1 METPTVENSLPNQ
14 YVINNVQQLFEL
26 NHNLV
31 NFKSI
36 FSVKSLSGEPFWGI
50 VVSQQILDSGDLPDF
65 KSADQG
71 VFSGE
76 ITQDNNLYTNWY
88 LALKSQKPNK
98 VVIDIQTFPVSPRD
112 TNPPQQQSQSQHL
125 QHHQH
130 LQHSHPPVK
139 ESYFDSSSIMT
150 VIAVASL
157 LAAGYL
163 AYRYYSERKV
173 ASKPVVNE
181 IAASLMPGGSPPI
194 FANPVISAPAVA
206 APMVSAPMV
215 SAPMVS
221 APMVSAPVIPESIV
235 PPIMSTE
242 NLVPELST
250 LNLGGS
256 STSDILGSDL
266 MRQINNLPTI

>member
-36 FSVKSLSGEPFWGI
+36 FSVKSMSGEPFWGI
-50 VVSQQILDSGDLPDF
+50 VVSQQILDSGDLPEF

-71 VFSGE
+71 FFSGE

-98 VVIDIQTFPVSPRD
+98 VVIDIQTFPVPPREAV
-112 TNPPQQQSQSQHL
+112 PPQPQPQPQAQVFHAP
-125 QHHQH
+125 HP
-130 LQHSHPPVK
+130 HPPVK
-139 ESYFDSSSIMT
+139 ESYFDASSVMT
-150 VIAVASL
+150 VIAVVSL
-157 LAAGYL
+157 LGAGYL
-163 AYRYYSERKV
+163 AYRYYSERKTQP
-173 ASKPVVNE
+173 KPPVINE
-181 IAASLMPGGSPPI
+181 VAASLMPVAPPI
-194 FANPVISAPAVA
+194 FATPVPSVP
-206 APMVSAPMV
+206 PVSV
-215 SAPMVS
+215 
-221 APMVSAPVIPESIV
+221 APVPVVAPTTIPESIV
-235 PPIMSTE
+235 PPIMSSSTE
-242 NLVPELST
+242 SMVPELSG